1 MASGRI
7 GNCTRGRVECGD
19 PAHFADH
26 AGFEEEIKKIDT
38 GVDLIIDFVGRSY
51 FTANLNLLRRDG
63 TIVFLAFLSGPKLEP
78 DTNIAQIL
86 YKRLTL
92 KGSTLRS
99 RTAEYQSD
107 LLGRFEQH
115 ALGLIREGTMKVEV
129 HEVSLDFSSRRR
141 SAEGVGIPLDQ
152 GG

>member
-1 MASGRI
+1 
-7 GNCTRGRVECGD
+7 VECGD

-63 TIVFLAFLSGPKLEP
+63 TIVF
-78 DTNIAQIL
+78 
-86 YKRLTL
+86 